1 MTRQVRDVNGRLW
14 TVQGTL
20 EWRTPAT
27 EDDFEHDVAAGYVP
41 GVVMLVLITVLIVA
55 LVSWMPVDVV
65 VPGWLI
71 VLLVL
76 LGLFFPARWAVRR
89 PWTLIA
95 ETGDSAEGEAGGSS
109 ERWMGTIRGYFNA
122 RSEISRIAKEI
133 SQDTSPSYEGVL
145 KPLT

>member
-14 TVQGTL
+14 TVHGTL

-41 GVVMLVLITVLIVA
+41 GVVMLVLISVLVVA
-55 LVSWMPVDVV
+55 LVAWMPTDVF
-65 VPGWLI
+65 VPGWLVLLI
-71 VLLVL
+71 VLAI
-76 LGLFFPARWAVRR
+76 LFFPARWAIRR

-95 ETGDSAEGEAGGSS
+95 ETGDDGDGEPT
-109 ERWMGTIRGYFNA
+109 ERWMGTIRGYFSA
-122 RSEISRIAKEI
+122 RNEITRIAKEI
-133 SQDTSPSYEGVL
+133 SQDTQPSYEGIL

>member
-14 TVQGTL
+14 TVHGTL

-41 GVVMLVLITVLIVA
+41 GVVML
-55 LVSWMPVDVV
+55 SVV
-65 VPGWLI
+65 VLLAVVLVYWTPADVYVPSWLV

-76 LGLFFPARWAVRR
+76 LALFFPVRWAMRR

-95 ETGDSAEGEAGGSS
+95 ETGDDGDGEPT
-109 ERWMGTIRGYFNA
+109 ERWVGKVRGYFAA
-122 RSEISRIAKEI
+122 RGEIARIAK
-133 SQDTSPSYEGVL
+133 SLSMDAQPSYEGIL
-145 KPLT
+145 KPIN